1 MKKSRQWS
9 VPLSS
14 LICIWLFLFLW
25 IPPFSM
31 VIFSALSVLEGL
43 TGLTSI
49 LKLFDS
55 LTLEYAPP
63 FLYAALAGGLILN
76 LVNSIRLLNRQKFDT
91 IQELMIMIRG
101 LSIITYPALLWGTL
115 CSILFLMGPDRNV
128 HIFLLIL
135 LSLPALNLLGLFY
148 AVPLIL
154 QLKKEHKT
162 GLPGT
167 VFYLIF
173 SCIIGFDIVTAF
185 LIQKKRK

>member
-1 MKKSRQWS
+1 
-9 VPLSS
+9 
-14 LICIWLFLFLW
+14 
-25 IPPFSM
+25 
-31 VIFSALSVLEGL
+31 
-43 TGLTSI
+43 
-49 LKLFDS
+49 
-55 LTLEYAPP
+55 
-63 FLYAALAGGLILN
+63 
-76 LVNSIRLLNRQKFDT
+76 
-91 IQELMIMIRG
+91 
-101 LSIITYPALLWGTL
+101 
-115 CSILFLMGPDRNV
+115 MGPERNV

>member
-9 VPLSS
+9 VPLSP

-31 VIFSALSVLEGL
+31 VIFSALTILEGF

-63 FLYAALAGGLILN
+63 FFYAALAGGLILN

-101 LSIITYPALLWGTL
+101 LSIITYPALLWGAL

-154 QLKKEHKT
+154 QLKKEQKT
-162 GLPGT
+162 GLAGT
-167 VFYLIF
+167 AFYLIF